1 MRIAHIGWN
10 LAGLSL
16 PLLVA
21 AVSVPQLIDQLGK
34 ERFGLLAL
42 AWGLIGYAGALDLG
56 VGRAITQM
64 VAKLRG
70 EKNEK
75 TVPKILAT
83 ASRITLVSGLIGSIL
98 IAGFAF
104 IFEKSWLSTTEIA
117 DDEIKFAMLL
127 MAIALPAQAM
137 SATYRGLNEA
147 YQNFRGINLLRIG
160 LGIVTFGG
168 PYLVSFYTNH
178 LAALVST
185 LVVSRIFALIIYRW
199 LAKDCLTDIGSVG
212 VSYSKNIA
220 KNLFKFGG
228 WVMLSSVISP
238 ILVQADRFFIGSLI
252 SAAAVTVYVLPYE
265 LVVQSLILVGAISS
279 VAFPSLTT
287 TLNEKNKDWRKYF
300 IHWLIFVS
308 VIMFVVCLIL
318 AFALPKILSIWI
330 GNQLDVQS
338 VLVGQILCIGV
349 FANSI
354 GSMFYTLLHAQ
365 GKVYL
370 TAKLHLIELPLFLIA
385 LYPLVSLYGVI
396 GAAIAWVGRMV
407 FDAIL
412 LAWLSRY

>member
-56 VGRAITQM
+56 IGRALTQM

-70 EKNEK
+70 EKNET
-75 TVPKILAT
+75 TVPEILAT
-83 ASRITLVSGLIGSIL
+83 ASRITLVSGLIGCIL

-104 IFEKSWLSTTEIA
+104 LFENSWLSTTEIA
-117 DDEIKFAMLL
+117 EEEIKFAMLL

-168 PYLVSFYTNH
+168 PYLVTFYTNH

-185 LVVSRIFALIIYRW
+185 LVVSRIVALVIYGW
-199 LAKDCLTDIGSVG
+199 LAKTCLTGIGSVG
-212 VSYSKNIA
+212 ISYSKNIA

-238 ILVQADRFFIGSLI
+238 ILVQADRFVIGALI

-287 TLNEKNKDWRKYF
+287 MLNEKNKDWRKYF
-300 IHWLIFVS
+300 IRWLIVVS
-308 VIMFVVCLIL
+308 VIMFIVCLAL
-318 AFALPKILSIWI
+318 AFALPKILSVWI

-338 VLVGQILCIGV
+338 VLVGQILCLGV

-354 GSMFYTLLHAQ
+354 GSMFYALLHAQ
-365 GKVYL
+365 GRVSL
-370 TAKLHLIELPLFLIA
+370 TAKLHLIELPLFLIT
-385 LYPLVSLYGVI
+385 LYVLVSLYGVI
-396 GAAIAWVGRMV
+396 GAAMAWGGRMI
-407 FDAIL
+407 FDAIV
-412 LAWLSRY
+412 LAFLSRD